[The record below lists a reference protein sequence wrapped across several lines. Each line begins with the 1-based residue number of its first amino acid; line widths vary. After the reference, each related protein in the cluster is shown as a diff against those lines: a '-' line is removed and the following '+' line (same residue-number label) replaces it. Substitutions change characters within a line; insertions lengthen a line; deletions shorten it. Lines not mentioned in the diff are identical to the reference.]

1 MKKIDKNKMKVIN
14 GGGSFSIGL
23 ILGLGSIINFLIGVI
38 DGYTRP
44 LACRG
49 WLIWERCLNKKWNK

>member
-44 LACRG
+44 L
-49 WLIWERCLNKKWNK
+49 RCN